1 MSSPYNAAQWR
12 LPVLV
17 ALVAAA
23 FLIFSGVAIAL
34 YEEDLYRAQQVK
46 AFTEQASILAAN
58 ETAAVIFDDRKAAQ
72 EYVDAM
78 KVNPELQAVA
88 IYDNAG
94 RLMAQTSR
102 VGALPQN
109 MRDISQ
115 LSRLGL
121 LAISVPIVQQ
131 KVKIGTVYL
140 WATEEPQQRK
150 VARYL
155 GIALLVVMGAL
166 VLLVLGISQR
176 ALAKANA
183 ELELRA
189 DNLAELNA
197 KLQSE
202 MEERRKTE
210 EALRQS
216 QKMEAI
222 GQLSGGIAH
231 DFNNLLMIAMGNLQL
246 LRKRL
251 GEEGQSLARYIESA
265 EEGLRRAAS
274 LTQRLLAFARRQPLT
289 PKPVDLSALIDGMSE
304 LIHQSVGSHVETTFR
319 LDAQWPVLCDVN
331 QMENVILNL
340 AINARDAMPNGG
352 RLVFETHDVA
362 DVTPPFDADGF
373 ASGDYVELRVR
384 DNGTG
389 MDEETRRQAIDPFF
403 TTKPLGQGTGLGL
416 STAFGFV
423 RQSGGY
429 LGIESTPGS
438 GTMITILL
446 PRSAEDEGRKR

>member
-1 MSSPYNAAQWR
+1 MSNPRSAAQWR
-12 LPVLV
+12 VPVLL
-17 ALVAAA
+17 ALIAAA
-23 FLIFSGVAIAL
+23 FLIFSGVAITL
-34 YEEDLYRAQQVK
+34 YEENLYRAQQVK
-46 AFTEQASILAAN
+46 DFTEQASILAAN

-88 IYDNAG
+88 IYNNAG
-94 RLMAQTSR
+94 KLMAETSR

-109 MRDISQ
+109 LHEVSQ

-121 LAISVPIVQQ
+121 LAISVPIVQE

-140 WATEEPQQRK
+140 WATEESQQRK

-155 GIALLVVMGAL
+155 GIALLIVMGAL
-166 VLLVLGISQR
+166 VLVVLGVSQR
-176 ALAKANA
+176 ALAQANA

-197 KLQSE
+197 QLKSE
-202 MEERRKTE
+202 MEERHKTE

-251 GEEGQSLARYIESA
+251 GEESQPLTRYIESA

-289 PKPVDLSALIDGMSE
+289 PKAVDLSALIEGMGE
-304 LIHQSVGSHVETTFR
+304 LIHQSVGSQVEVTFQ
-319 LDAQWPVLCDVN
+319 LDAKWPVLCDVN

-352 RLVFETHDVA
+352 KLVFETRDVSG
-362 DVTPPFDADGF
+362 VTPPFDADGF
-373 ASGDYVELRVR
+373 AGGDYVELCVR
-384 DNGTG
+384 DNGVG
-389 MDEETRRQAIDPFF
+389 MNEETRRQAIDPFF

-429 LGIESTPGS
+429 LGIESAPGS

-446 PRSAEDEGRKR
+446 PRSEDEGRET

>member
-1 MSSPYNAAQWR
+1 MSNPNSAAQWR
-12 LPVLV
+12 IPVLL
-17 ALVAAA
+17 ALIAAA
-23 FLIFSGVAIAL
+23 FLIFSGVAIVL
-34 YEEDLYRAQQVK
+34 YEENIYRAQQVK

-58 ETAAVIFDDRKAAQ
+58 ETAAVIFDDRKSAQ

-88 IYDNAG
+88 VYNKAG

-102 VGALPQN
+102 VGPLPYTLD
-109 MRDISQ
+109 RVSE
-115 LSRLGL
+115 LSSLGL
-121 LAISVPIVQQ
+121 LAISVPVMQEN
-131 KVKIGTVYL
+131 VKIGTVYI
-140 WATEEPQQRK
+140 WATEESPQRRI
-150 VARYL
+150 ARYL
-155 GIALLVVMGAL
+155 GIALLIVMGAL
-166 VLLVLGISQR
+166 VLVVLSVSQR
-176 ALAKANA
+176 ALSRANQ

-189 DNLAELNA
+189 ENLALLNA
-197 KLQSE
+197 QLQKE

-246 LRKRL
+246 LQKRL
-251 GEEGQSLARYIESA
+251 GEEAKPLTRYIESA
-265 EEGLRRAAS
+265 EEGLRRAAN

-289 PKPVDLSALIDGMSE
+289 PKAVNLSALIDGMRE
-304 LIHQSVGSHVETTFR
+304 LIHQSAGDHVEAV
-319 LDAQWPVLCDVN
+319 LNLQAVWPTLCDVN

-340 AINARDAMPNGG
+340 AINARDAMPDGG
-352 RLVFETHDVA
+352 RLEIETRDIPNMAPPLETEGVTTA
-362 DVTPPFDADGF
+362 D
-373 ASGDYVELRVR
+373 YIELRVR
-384 DNGTG
+384 DDGSG

-423 RQSGGY
+423 RQSGGH
-429 LGIESTPGS
+429 LGIESKPGS
-438 GTMITILL
+438 GTTITILL
-446 PRSAEDEGRKR
+446 PRAAEDEDNAT

>member
-1 MSSPYNAAQWR
+1 MSKAYNAAQWR
-12 LPVLV
+12 IPVLL
-17 ALVAAA
+17 ALIAAA
-23 FLIFSGVAIAL
+23 LLIFSGVAIAL
-34 YEEDLYRAQQVK
+34 YEEGMYRTQQVK
-46 AFTEQASILAAN
+46 AFTEQGAILAAN
-58 ETAAVIFDDRKAAQ
+58 ETAAVIFDDRKSAQ

-88 IYDNAG
+88 VYNRAG

-102 VGALPQN
+102 VGPLPYTLD
-109 MRDISQ
+109 RVSE
-115 LSRLGL
+115 LSSLGL
-121 LAISVPIVQQ
+121 LGISVPIMQE
-131 KVKIGTVYL
+131 KTKIGTVYI
-140 WATEEPQQRK
+140 WATEEPAQRRI
-150 VARYL
+150 ARYL

-166 VLLVLGISQR
+166 VLFVLSVSQR
-176 ALAKANA
+176 ALSRANA

-189 DNLAELNA
+189 ENLTLLNA
-197 KLQSE
+197 KLQQE

-246 LRKRL
+246 LQKRL
-251 GEEGQSLARYIESA
+251 GEEARPLTRYIESA
-265 EEGLRRAAS
+265 EEGLRRAAN

-289 PKPVDLSALIDGMSE
+289 PRPVDLSRLIEGMRE
-304 LIHQSVGSHVETTFR
+304 LIHQSAGEHVDVVLNLTSAWRT
-319 LDAQWPVLCDVN
+319 LCDVN

-340 AINARDAMPNGG
+340 AINARDAMPSGG
-352 RLVFETHDVA
+352 RLEIATRDLT
-362 DVTPPFDADGF
+362 DMTPPLESDRSAK
-373 ASGDYVELRVR
+373 GDYIELLVR
-384 DNGTG
+384 DTGSG

-429 LGIESTPGS
+429 LGIESEPDE
-438 GTMITILL
+438 GTTITILL
-446 PRSAEDEGRKR
+446 PRTAENEEIAP

>member
-1 MSSPYNAAQWR
+1 MSKAYSAAQWR
-12 LPVLV
+12 IPVLI
-17 ALVAAA
+17 ALIAAA

-34 YEEDLYRAQQVK
+34 YEEGIYRAQQVK

-58 ETAAVIFDDRKAAQ
+58 ETAAVVFDDRKSAQ

-88 IYDNAG
+88 VYNHAG

-102 VGALPQN
+102 VGPLPYSL
-109 MRDISQ
+109 DKVSD
-115 LSRLGL
+115 LSALGL
-121 LAISVPIVQQ
+121 LGISVPITQENIR
-131 KVKIGTVYL
+131 IGTVYI
-140 WATEEPQQRK
+140 WATEEPAQRRI
-150 VARYL
+150 ARYL

-166 VLLVLGISQR
+166 VLVVLSVSQR
-176 ALAKANA
+176 ALSRANS

-189 DNLAELNA
+189 ENLALLNA
-197 KLQSE
+197 KLQQE
-202 MEERRKTE
+202 MEERHKTE

-246 LRKRL
+246 LQKRL
-251 GEEGQSLARYIESA
+251 GEEAKPLTRYIESA
-265 EEGLRRAAS
+265 EEGLRRAAN

-289 PKPVDLSALIDGMSE
+289 PKPVNLSALIEGMAE
-304 LIHQSVGSHVETTFR
+304 LIHQSAGEHVEVDLQLKSEWRT
-319 LDAQWPVLCDVN
+319 LCDVN

-340 AINARDAMPNGG
+340 AINARDAMPEGG
-352 RLVFETHDVA
+352 RLEIATRDLA
-362 DVTPPFDADGF
+362 QAMPPPGLDGEGK
-373 ASGDYVELRVR
+373 GDYVELVVQ
-384 DNGTG
+384 DSGSG

-429 LGIESTPGS
+429 LGIESEPGE
-438 GTMITILL
+438 GTTIRILL
-446 PRSAEDEGRKR
+446 PRTGEDEDIVS